1 MHKALALYSGGLDSL
16 LSIVIVKEQK
26 IDVIA
31 LKFLTGFV
39 TSLKEEDLNYA
50 KQFDFEIREIDISE
64 KFIEIL
70 KNPKY
75 GYGKN
80 LNPCIDCKILML
92 KEAKNLM
99 ADFNA
104 SFIVTGEVI
113 SQRPMSQ
120 KKELLTVIEKEASL
134 QGMILRPLSAKLLPP
149 AEPEIKEIIKR
160 DLLYDISGRTR
171 KPQIALAKKYGIA
184 KIPQPAAGC
193 LLTDPSFCKKVKDL
207 MVNNELTLENIELL
221 KLGRHFRISE
231 KCKAIVGRDEKEN
244 KIMLS
249 KYRGLFLYPSDLKGP
264 VVLLSGDY
272 SENEVDIA
280 ASICVYYS
288 KRKKAEIVI
297 KSETDEQRKIYDAI
311 LEEEVVKY
319 RVQ

>member
-16 LSIVIVKEQK
+16 LSVLIVKEQK
-26 IDVIA
+26 VDVIA

-39 TSLKEEDLNYA
+39 SPLKEDDFNYA

-64 KFIEIL
+64 KFSEIL
-70 KNPKY
+70 KKPKH

-80 LNPCIDCKILML
+80 LNPCIDCKVLML
-92 KEAKNLM
+92 REAKELIS
-99 ADFNA
+99 AYKA
-104 SFIVTGEVI
+104 SFIITGEVI
-113 SQRPMSQ
+113 SQRTMSQ
-120 KKELLTVIEKEASL
+120 KKELLTVIEKESSL

-149 AEPEIKEIIKR
+149 TKPEIEGVINR

-171 KPQIALAKKYGIA
+171 RPQIALAKKYGIE
-184 KIPQPAAGC
+184 KIPQPAGGC

-207 MVNNELTLENIELL
+207 MVHNELTLKNVELL
-221 KLGRHFRISE
+221 KVGRHFRISE

-244 KIMLS
+244 KIILS

-272 SENEVDIA
+272 SENEINIA

-319 RVQ
+319 RV

>member
-1 MHKALALYSGGLDSL
+1 MHRALALYSGGLDSL
-16 LSIVIVKEQK
+16 LSVLIVKEQK
-26 IDVIA
+26 VDVIA
-31 LKFLTGFV
+31 LKFLNGFV
-39 TSLKEEDLNYA
+39 SPLKEDDLNYA
-50 KQFDFEIREIDISE
+50 KKFSFEIKEIDIRE

-70 KNPKY
+70 KKPEH

-92 KEAKNLM
+92 KQAKDLM
-99 ADFNA
+99 SEYNA

-120 KKELLTVIEKEASL
+120 KRQLLTMIEKEASL
-134 QGMILRPLSAKLLPP
+134 KGMILRPLSAKLLPP
-149 AEPEIKEIIKR
+149 TKFEIEGIINR
-160 DLLYDISGRTR
+160 NLLYDISGRTR
-171 KPQIALAKKYGIA
+171 RLQIALAKKYGIEE
-184 KIPQPAAGC
+184 IPQPAGGC

-207 MVNNELTLENIELL
+207 MVHNELTLKNVELL
-221 KLGRHFRISE
+221 KVGRHFRISE

-244 KIMLS
+244 KIILS
-249 KYRGLFLYPSDLKGP
+249 RYKGLFFYPSDLKGP

-272 SENEVDIA
+272 SENEIDIT

-319 RVQ
+319 RV

>member
-16 LSIVIVKEQK
+16 LSVLIVKKQK
-26 IDVIA
+26 VDVIA
-31 LKFLTGFV
+31 LKFLNGFV
-39 TSLKEEDLNYA
+39 SPLKEDDLNYA
-50 KQFDFEIREIDISE
+50 KKFSFEIKEIDIRE

-70 KNPKY
+70 KKPEH

-92 KEAKNLM
+92 KQAKDLM
-99 ADFNA
+99 SEYNA

-120 KKELLTVIEKEASL
+120 KRQLLTMIEKEASL
-134 QGMILRPLSAKLLPP
+134 KGMILRPLSAKLLPP
-149 AEPEIKEIIKR
+149 TKFEIEGIINR

-171 KPQIALAKKYGIA
+171 KPQIVLAKNYGIE
-184 KIPQPAAGC
+184 KIPQPAGGC
-193 LLTDPSFCKKVKDL
+193 LLTEPSFCKKVKDL
-207 MVNNELTLENIELL
+207 MVHDELTLANIELL
-221 KLGRHFRISE
+221 KVGRHFRISE

-244 KIMLS
+244 KLILS
-249 KYRGLFLYPSDLKGP
+249 KYKGLFLYPSDLKGP

-272 SENEVDIA
+272 SEKEIDIT

-288 KRKKAEIVI
+288 KRKNAEIVI

-319 RVQ
+319 RV

>member
-16 LSIVIVKEQK
+16 LSVLIVKEQK
-26 IDVIA
+26 VDVIA

-39 TSLKEEDLNYA
+39 SPLKEDDFNYA

-70 KNPKY
+70 KKPKH

-92 KEAKNLM
+92 KEAKELM
-99 ADFNA
+99 SAYKA
-104 SFIVTGEVI
+104 SFIITGEVI

-120 KKELLTVIEKEASL
+120 KKELLTVIEKESSL
-134 QGMILRPLSAKLLPP
+134 QGMILRPLSAKLFPP
-149 AEPEIKEIIKR
+149 TKSEIEGVINR
-160 DLLYDISGRTR
+160 NLLYDISGRTR
-171 KPQIALAKKYGIA
+171 KPQIALAKKYGIE
-184 KIPQPAAGC
+184 KIPQPAGGC

-207 MVNNELTLENIELL
+207 MAHNELTLKNVELL
-221 KLGRHFRISE
+221 KVGRHFRISE

-244 KIMLS
+244 KLILS
-249 KYRGLFLYPSDLKGP
+249 KYKGLFLYPSDLKGP

-272 SENEVDIA
+272 SEKEIDIT

-288 KRKKAEIVI
+288 KRKNAEIVI

-319 RVQ
+319 RV